1 MLKKSSIQ
9 ATTMSITVKG
19 VIERKAIG
27 TGAWAL
33 VADNGETY
41 EIYQASPKEML
52 KNGLKVK
59 VKGEVRED
67 AMSFAMI
74 GPILEVKSFEAIDS

>member
-1 MLKKSSIQ
+1 
-9 ATTMSITVKG
+9 MSITLKG
-19 VIERKAIG
+19 TIERKAIG

-52 KNGLKVK
+52 KNGLKVE

-74 GPILEVKSFEAIDS
+74 GPILEVKSFQAIDS